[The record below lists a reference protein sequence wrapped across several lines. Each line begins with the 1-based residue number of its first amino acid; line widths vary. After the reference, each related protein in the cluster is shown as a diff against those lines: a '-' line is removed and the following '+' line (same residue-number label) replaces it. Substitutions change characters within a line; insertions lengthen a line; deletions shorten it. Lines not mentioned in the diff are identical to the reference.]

1 MGRLSGRARS
11 QTQVHLLLTILYLHI
26 ENENNFIVGKVGWE
40 MFPTPQKT
48 HILIPGTWDYT
59 ALCGKK

>member
-1 MGRLSGRARS
+1 MGRLSGGARS
-11 QTQVHLLLTILYLHI
+11 QTQVRLLLTILYLHI